1 MSGFSQFF
9 NSLNLTKK
17 LIFAFLIVAL
27 VPLIVIISIALN
39 TASNAMTAQIY
50 SQLGAVSEI
59 KKSAVNRYFKT
70 VEDKLD
76 AFTANPLLPVIAQ
89 EFISS
94 FPSAQA
100 DINYAKLSRFYDE
113 VFVPKFN
120 QENPEDTSTA
130 RLIGNISESGLAL
143 QTRYLASN
151 PYPVGEKYKFIETG
165 HLDSY
170 DLAHRSYH
178 PYMLNIADIYE
189 FYDIFII
196 DPSNG
201 NVVYSVFKEVDFAT
215 SLESGPYA
223 NSNLASLYRE
233 LKDSTDPTISAFAD
247 YKQYLPSYN
256 APASFIAKPIVVNGQ
271 TVAIVA
277 AQLSIDAINAI
288 MTEREGLGESGE
300 TYLVGPEGLM
310 RSDSF
315 LDPQHHSVVNSF
327 RYPERGKVAT
337 LAVSQA
343 LNNQSGQKVIE
354 DYNGEAVLSAY
365 TPVEVFNTRWALL
378 AEIDE
383 AEAFASITSLSQY
396 LMIILAVT
404 IVLVLIV
411 AYWFSK
417 TLTKP
422 VHELVET
429 MKSVEQ
435 EGNFSLRAPI
445 RSHDEIGN
453 SAQAFNS
460 LLDALQLSIT
470 EANRVMNQMAS
481 GKFDDRIKVPCRGEL
496 ETLKEATNHCAN
508 TLSRAIS
515 ELNEISI
522 DMANG
527 RFDTKLNAP
536 MSGDLEKLKNNI
548 NDSLASINSTMNG
561 IVHVMT
567 NIEQGNFKEQVT
579 VPAKGK
585 LAQLKDSVNNSVR
598 SLSSAI
604 DGISTIMSAL
614 RQGDFSAQLDAPLA
628 GQLDTLKQDINSSM
642 ANLDRV
648 MKEIGTVMAGVSN
661 GDFKQ
666 QVDVAATGQ
675 LAQLKDN
682 INASVTAVDV
692 AISEISTVMMAISHG
707 RFDRTIQ
714 SAMSGQL
721 DNLKGDINRSVEN
734 LNQVIEELG
743 SVMGAMSEGD
753 FSQKIELPLQGQ
765 LQQLKESV
773 NDSTL
778 QVSGAIS
785 EVSSVLANVAQG
797 DLSNQ
802 VKGEYFG
809 VFKSLQNDTNT
820 TIKKLTSVI
829 EGIQAAANYVAQS
842 AGEIAASNTE
852 ISQRTEEQAAN
863 LEEASASTGNMLDEL
878 TKVSNQSGDA
888 VGLATNAENI
898 AKEGGSLSAQTVA
911 AIIEVNKA
919 SKDINEIV
927 SVIDG
932 LAFQTNLLA
941 LNAAVEAA
949 RAGENGRGFAVV
961 ANEVRELAGRSAASA
976 KQIKEIISNSNQK
989 VEQGTELANS
999 SGEKLQQIVGAVSD
1013 VNNNIIKINESTS
1026 MQQQAIKEVDLVVQ
1040 RLTDLIQEN
1049 SAITEETMA
1058 AARQMAEQAH
1068 EMRTQLSYF
1077 RLSKNDYSATGRE
1090 GELLVHQ
1097 YNAS

>member
-9 NSLNLTKK
+9 RSLNLTKK
-17 LIFAFLIVAL
+17 LTFAFLVVAL

-39 TASNAMTAQIY
+39 SASNAMTVQVY

-59 KKSAVNRYFKT
+59 KKSAVLRYFDT
-70 VEDKLD
+70 VENKLD
-76 AFTANPLLPVIAQ
+76 AFTANPLIPIMAQ
-89 EFISS
+89 EFVTS
-94 FPSAQA
+94 FTAQESGQ
-100 DINYAKLSRFYDE
+100 NSTKLSRFYDD

-120 QENPEDTSTA
+120 QSNSSGIATTN
-130 RLIGNISESGLAL
+130 LIDNLSGTGLAL
-143 QTRYLASN
+143 QTRYLADN
-151 PYPVGEKYKFIETG
+151 PYPIGEKHKFIETG
-165 HLDSY
+165 HLDDY

-178 PYMLNIADIYE
+178 PYLLNVAEINE

-196 DPSNG
+196 DPNSG
-201 NVVYSVFKEVDFAT
+201 NIVYSVFKEVDFAT
-215 SLESGPYA
+215 SLETGPYS
-223 NSNLASLYRE
+223 NSNLATLYQE
-233 LKDSTDPTISAFAD
+233 LKQVTDPSVSAFAD
-247 YKQYLPSYN
+247 YSQYLPSYN
-256 APASFIAKPIVVNGQ
+256 APASFIGKPIVMDGQ
-271 TVAIVA
+271 IVAIIA
-277 AQLSIDAINAI
+277 IQLSIDAINAI
-288 MTEREGLGESGE
+288 MTEREGLGDSGE

-315 LDPQHHSVVNSF
+315 LDPEHHSVVNSF
-327 RYPERGKVAT
+327 RYPERGKVDT
-337 LAVSQA
+337 VAVSQA
-343 LNNQSGQKVIE
+343 LKNQSGQQIIE
-354 DYNGEAVLSAY
+354 DYNGEKVLSAF
-365 TPVEVFNTRWALL
+365 TPVDIFNTRWALL

-383 AEAFASITSLSQY
+383 TEAFSSITSLSQY
-396 LMIILAVT
+396 LTLILAITIIL
-404 IVLVLIV
+404 VLFV

-422 VHELVET
+422 VRELVDT

-435 EGNFSLRAPI
+435 EGNFSLRAPVH
-445 RSHDEIGN
+445 SVDEIGL

-508 TLSRAIS
+508 TLNRAIS
-515 ELNEISI
+515 ELNDISI
-522 DMANG
+522 DMAQG
-527 RFDTKLNAP
+527 RFDTKLSVP
-536 MSGDLEKLKNNI
+536 MSGDLEKLKHNI
-548 NDSLASINSTMNG
+548 NDSLSSINSTMSG

-567 NIEQGNFKEQVT
+567 NIEQGNFKEKVT

-585 LAQLKDSVNNSVR
+585 LAQLKDAVNNSVQ

-604 DGISTIMSAL
+604 DGISNIMSAMK
-614 RQGDFSAQLDAPLA
+614 QGDFSVQLDAPLA

-642 ANLDRV
+642 ANLDKV

-661 GDFKQ
+661 GDFKR
-666 QVDVAATGQ
+666 QVNVAATGQ
-675 LAQLKDN
+675 LAQLKDD
-682 INASVTAVDV
+682 INASITSVDV

-714 SAMSGQL
+714 SGMSGQL
-721 DNLKGDINRSVEN
+721 DNLKTDINRSVNN
-734 LNQVIEELG
+734 LNQVVEELG

-753 FSQKIELPLQGQ
+753 FSQKIALPLQGQ
-765 LQQLKESV
+765 LQQLKDDV
-773 NDSTL
+773 NDST
-778 QVSGAIS
+778 QQISDAIT
-785 EVSSVLANVAQG
+785 EVSSVLANIAKG
-797 DLSNQ
+797 DLSNK
-802 VKGEYFG
+802 VEGDYLG
-809 VFKSLQNDTNT
+809 VFAALQHDTNT
-820 TIKKLTSVI
+820 TIQKLTSVI
-829 EGIQAAANYVAQS
+829 EGIQTAANYVAQS

-888 VGLATNAENI
+888 VTLARNAENI
-898 AKEGGSLSAQTVA
+898 AKEGGSLSSQTVA
-911 AIIEVNKA
+911 AINEVNKA

-976 KQIKEIISNSNQK
+976 KQIKEIIANSNQK
-989 VEQGTELANS
+989 VEQGTELAND
-999 SGEKLQQIVGAVSD
+999 SGEKLEQIVGAVSD
-1013 VNNNIIKINESTS
+1013 VNHNIIKINESTS

-1077 RLSKNDYSATGRE
+1077 HLSKDEYRAERE
-1090 GELLVHQ
+1090 DGELLVHQ